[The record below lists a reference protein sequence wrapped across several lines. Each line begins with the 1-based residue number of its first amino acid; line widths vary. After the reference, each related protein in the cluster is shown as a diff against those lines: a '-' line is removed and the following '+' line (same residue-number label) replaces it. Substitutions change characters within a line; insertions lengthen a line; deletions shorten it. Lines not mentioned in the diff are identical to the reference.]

1 MTNEEKILRLL
12 EEVSPQNPIEYLHKI
27 ARPLARKKL
36 DDLISS
42 CEDCPACKLSKFR
55 SKTYGKDQASILI
68 VNEGIYESQLGLR
81 EIYPLYGS
89 PEMKYLDKIIEA
101 YHINRNHLFWMN
113 AVNCYTCTQIN
124 GKKIERAP
132 NTHEVEHCRGYI
144 DNIIEILH
152 PILIILLGN
161 IPLNLFNRGKSIMQ
175 MHGQWIDVHGVM
187 AMPVYSPHF
196 LLQLKNDKDKIPE
209 LIEEYELEFCE
220 DLRKA
225 FLYVQDNFQGD
236 VLLEKLEE

>member
-1 MTNEEKILRLL
+1 MDTEEKILRLL
-12 EEVSPQNPIEYLHKI
+12 EEANPQNPIEYLHRI

-36 DDLISS
+36 DELLLS
-42 CEDCPACKLSKFR
+42 CKDCPTYELAGIR
-55 SKTYGKDQASILI
+55 SVTYGEDRASVLI
-68 VNEGIYESQLGLR
+68 INEGIYKSQLDS
-81 EIYPLYGS
+81 EIIYPLQGS
-89 PEMKYLDKIIEA
+89 PEMTYLDKIIEA
-101 YHINRNHLFWMN
+101 YRINRRHLFWMN
-113 AVNCYTCTQIN
+113 AVNCYTCTQLN
-124 GKKIERAP
+124 DKKFERAP
-132 NTHEVEHCRGYI
+132 NNHEAEYCRGYI
-144 DNIIEILH
+144 DNMIEILH
-152 PILIILLGN
+152 PVLIILLGN

-175 MHGQWIDVHGVM
+175 MHGQWINIHGVM

-225 FLYVQDNFQGD
+225 FLYVQDNFQGN